1 MTISLQKAK
10 VLSGMFSSK
19 TWKYN
24 VCSINL
30 GAKVLPL
37 HAIRVQSVLLFL
49 VNKYAAQ
56 NF

>member
-30 GAKVLPL
+30 EAKVLPL
-37 HAIRVQSVLLFL
+37 YAIRVQSVLLFL